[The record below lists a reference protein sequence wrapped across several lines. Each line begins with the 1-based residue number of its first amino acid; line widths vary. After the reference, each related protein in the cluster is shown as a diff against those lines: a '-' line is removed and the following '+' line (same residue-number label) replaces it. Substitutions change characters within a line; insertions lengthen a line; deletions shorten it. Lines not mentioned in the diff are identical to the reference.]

1 MFEKEKTY
9 ISHYFSEEFI
19 KAVERYENLVHF
31 SIRENQKF
39 RDSKTSYGP
48 QQLHKKT
55 FSELRLGGNPGIS
68 IEVVCL
74 RALVYYNVTYIL
86 AV

>member
-1 MFEKEKTY
+1 MNIFDQVKKMIKNIIITIIMFEKEKSY

-39 RDSKTSYGP
+39 RDSKTSHGP
-48 QQLHKKT
+48 
-55 FSELRLGGNPGIS
+55 
-68 IEVVCL
+68 
-74 RALVYYNVTYIL
+74 
-86 AV
+86 

>member
-48 QQLHKKT
+48 
-55 FSELRLGGNPGIS
+55 
-68 IEVVCL
+68 
-74 RALVYYNVTYIL
+74 
-86 AV
+86 